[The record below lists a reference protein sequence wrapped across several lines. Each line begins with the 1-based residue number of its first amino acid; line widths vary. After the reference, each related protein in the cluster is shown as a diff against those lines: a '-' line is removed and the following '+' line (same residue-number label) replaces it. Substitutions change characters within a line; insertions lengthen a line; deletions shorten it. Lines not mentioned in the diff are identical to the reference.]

1 MSPPKRRRGATEAE
15 QQQPGEEGVGDVKER
30 LTEVAVM
37 HQEHVVE
44 AEPERET
51 TPTEGELTVQ
61 NGALDLPGGRRKQ
74 GNGRSRHPEQV
85 AHAGE
90 KTFSQRGL
98 AGLGQVLQHQLGAD
112 ALSTAPDQGNR

>member
-1 MSPPKRRRGATEAE
+1 
-15 QQQPGEEGVGDVKER
+15 
-30 LTEVAVM
+30 M

-44 AEPERET
+44 AEPKRET

-74 GNGRSRHPEQV
+74 GNGRRRHPEQV
-85 AHAGE
+85 AHAGKE
-90 KTFSQRGL
+90 TFPERGL

-112 ALSTAPDQGNR
+112 ALSSAPDQGNRIDDGRRHHRPKQRGSQGGTNGNTHEVIWER